1 MDEIFK
7 ALNDETRRKIIELLK
22 EKDMNAG
29 EIANEFNI
37 SKPSISH
44 HLELLKRADLI
55 SGEKKGQFIVYSL
68 NTSILEDLV
77 SWIFTLS
84 RENHKIGS
92 IKIITDQNPDL
103 NTTN

>member
-1 MDEIFK
+1 MNEIFK

-29 EIANEFNI
+29 EIADEFNI

-55 SGEKKGQFIVYSL
+55 SGEKKGQFIMYSL
-68 NTSILEDLV
+68 NTSILEDLIT
-77 SWIFTLS
+77 W
-84 RENHKIGS
+84 
-92 IKIITDQNPDL
+92 IITL
-103 NTTN
+103 KK